1 MSRKAGIILL
11 IDMESFYA
19 SVEIADN
26 PHLKEKPVV
35 VCGDPSKRRG
45 IVLAASREAKKWGIK
60 TGMTV
65 RECLAHCPKAVLK
78 IPRMQRYLEVSLQ
91 ITRILKEFTDRVMP
105 YSIDEQFMDM
115 TSCEMLLGPPETM
128 ARKINDA
135 VFKSTGIPCRTGI
148 GDNMLQAKMACDCF
162 AKDSPERFFR
172 LTSENYS
179 YYVHPLPIRKLFGVG
194 SKMEKHLYNM
204 GIRTVGSLA
213 KIPKKYLTRKWGIV
227 GEVLWLSAHGIDSST
242 VDHNLASRQKGVGSS
257 ITLPRDYRR
266 LSEIKV
272 VLLELCDEVCSRA
285 RELNMTGRT
294 AAVYCRGANFD
305 CPTGFFKRKT
315 MWAASAMTPEIFPYT
330 LELFKENWDGL
341 PVRTLGV
348 SLTNLLPSESL
359 QLSLFED
366 RLKLW
371 QLCRA
376 MDITRKRFGKKSIFF
391 GASLLESGQFFTKS
405 GKIGGHWM

>member
-1 MSRKAGIILL
+1 MSEKPSIILL
-11 IDMESFYA
+11 VDMESFYA

-26 PHLKEKPVV
+26 PNLKGKPVV
-35 VCGDPSKRRG
+35 VCGDPAKRRG
-45 IVLAASREAKKWGIK
+45 IVLAASQEAKKWGIK

-65 RECLAHCPKAVLK
+65 RECLAHCPGAVLR
-78 IPRMQRYLEVSLQ
+78 IPRMKRYLEISLQ
-91 ITRILKEFTDRVMP
+91 ITKILEKFTDRVMP
-105 YSIDEQFMDM
+105 YSIDEQFLDM
-115 TSCEMLLGPPETM
+115 TGCEMLWGTPEAM
-128 ARKINDA
+128 AQKINNA
-135 VFKSTGIPCRTGI
+135 VLNSANILCRTGI

-162 AKDSPERFFR
+162 AKNDPERFFR

-204 GIRTVGSLA
+204 GIRTIGSLA

-242 VDHNLASRQKGVGSS
+242 VDCVSTPKQRGIGSS
-257 ITLPRDYRR
+257 VTLPRDYKK

-285 RELNMTGRT
+285 REMDMIGRT
-294 AAVYCRGANFD
+294 TVVYCRGANFD
-305 CPTGFFKRKT
+305 QPTGFLKRKT
-315 MWAASAMTPEIFPYT
+315 MWAASAMTPEVFPYT

-348 SLTNLLPSESL
+348 SLTNLLPSGSL
-359 QLSLFED
+359 QLSFFED
-366 RLKLW
+366 RIRLW
-371 QLCRA
+371 NLCRV
-376 MDITRKRFGKKSIFF
+376 MDITRRRFGKKSIFF
-391 GASLLESGQFFTKS
+391 GASLLESGQFFARS
-405 GKIGGHWM
+405 RKIGGHWM